1 MAKITNSELTPSAKV
16 LQRMRELKTPYFQF
30 AMNQSLA
37 HSDYFRGL
45 KLSTDK
51 MTNFEIM
58 SQTANQQRINIEQ
71 LDKLDFATY
80 LHNMNNS

>member
-1 MAKITNSELTPSAKV
+1 
-16 LQRMRELKTPYFQF
+16 
-30 AMNQSLA
+30 
-37 HSDYFRGL
+37 
-45 KLSTDK
+45 
-51 MTNFEIM
+51 M